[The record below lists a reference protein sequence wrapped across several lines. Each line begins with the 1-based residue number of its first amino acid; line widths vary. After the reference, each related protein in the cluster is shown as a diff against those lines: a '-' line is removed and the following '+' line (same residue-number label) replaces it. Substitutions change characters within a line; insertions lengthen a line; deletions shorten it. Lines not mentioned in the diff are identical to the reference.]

1 MTSPDFGSSHVGS
14 CQMTRPHF
22 SVNCLRMGPR
32 QREGGGAPLLLLL
45 LVMIAPLLLIRRPPA
60 RPPRPARLPALPARR
75 IRCLHPLIGGV

>member
-32 QREGGGAPLLLLL
+32 QREGGGAPLLLLM
-45 LVMIAPLLLIRRPPA
+45 LV
-60 RPPRPARLPALPARR
+60 
-75 IRCLHPLIGGV
+75 